1 MSFSLTV
8 RDINVPSSECPH
20 LAERVTLRDAFTL
33 LPVGWISG
41 RRYRH
46 VLVLK
51 ADRQLMGLM
60 GMPIPVNPY

>member
-8 RDINVPSSECPH
+8 QDIHVPLSEYPH
-20 LAERVTLRDAFTL
+20 LAERFTLRDAFAL
-33 LPVGWISG
+33 LPVGWTSG

>member
-1 MSFSLTV
+1 MSLSLTI
-8 RDINVPSSECPH
+8 RDIHVPLSEYPH
-20 LAERVTLRDAFTL
+20 LAETVSLRDAFTL
-33 LPVGWISG
+33 LPAGWTSG